1 MGVGVTDL
9 TIRLS
14 DFGIAQRSLVVVLN
28 EGLRLTRLLD
38 ARPRGLSYAKDSR
51 RTHSTHFGRRR
62 LPPLKLR
69 AVLWPDGI
77 WS

>member
-1 MGVGVTDL
+1 MASSANLACLQSKMGVGVTDL

-38 ARPRGLSYAKDSR
+38 ARPRGLV
-51 RTHSTHFGRRR
+51 
-62 LPPLKLR
+62 LR
-69 AVLWPDGI
+69 
-77 WS
+77 